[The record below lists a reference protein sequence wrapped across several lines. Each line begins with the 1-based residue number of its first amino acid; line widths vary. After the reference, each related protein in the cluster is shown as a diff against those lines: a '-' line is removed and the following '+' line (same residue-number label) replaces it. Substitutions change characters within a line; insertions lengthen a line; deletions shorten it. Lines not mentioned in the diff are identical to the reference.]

1 MLYIEKSRELSHA
14 LQHFRVEG
22 EVFQG
27 STPMSLEWEKAHL
40 LRADQFVAD
49 GERRVSE
56 QATRIKHMLDS
67 GHDVSEAQ
75 GRLTTLKVALAKWY
89 VHRAEIH
96 QHINRMEARA
106 M

>member
-1 MLYIEKSRELSHA
+1 MPYSILELK
-14 LQHFRVEG
+14 G
-22 EVFQG
+22 EIFQG
-27 STPMSLEWEKAHL
+27 STPVSLEWEKAHL

-56 QATRIKHMLDS
+56 QATRINHMLDS
-67 GHDVSEAQ
+67 GHDVAEAQ
-75 GRLTTLKVALAKWY
+75 GRLTALRATLAKWH

>member
-1 MLYIEKSRELSHA
+1 MPYSISELKGKI
-14 LQHFRVEG
+14 L
-22 EVFQG
+22 QG

-49 GERRVSE
+49 GERRVNE
-56 QATRIKHMLDS
+56 QATRINHMLDS
-67 GHDVSEAQ
+67 GHDVAEAQ
-75 GRLTTLKVALAKWY
+75 GRLTTLKVALAKWH
-89 VHRAEIH
+89 VHRAEIR

>member
-1 MLYIEKSRELSHA
+1 MLISNNQGSFLMPHSISELK
-14 LQHFRVEG
+14 G
-22 EVFQG
+22 KIFQG

-56 QATRIKHMLDS
+56 QATRINHMLDS

-75 GRLTTLKVALAKWY
+75 GRLTGLVTSGALA
-89 VHRAEIH
+89 ASSL
-96 QHINRMEARA
+96 AS
-106 M
+106 